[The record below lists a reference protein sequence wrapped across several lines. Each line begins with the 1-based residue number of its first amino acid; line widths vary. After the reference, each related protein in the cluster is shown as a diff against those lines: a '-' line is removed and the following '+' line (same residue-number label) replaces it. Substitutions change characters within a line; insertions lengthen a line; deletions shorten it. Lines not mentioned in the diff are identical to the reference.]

1 MVLVCRNG
9 VVNCG
14 LCAEGSGCPEYR
26 WPAKPAQPEQNGEET
41 STAKI
46 KMVCIRRTSRANCV
60 PCLEGGSCPGYCRRV
75 KPVPEQ
81 SREVTSS
88 HGKKENKLERTE
100 LVALLESLRKATEA
114 IQKLLKV
121 VDKQVEEEK
130 VPTATMLIGDTDSK
144 GPHLAEIM
152 DRMVTEVFEKF
163 LKAADKQAED
173 EKVSSAAL
181 PTENTTTGGPDL
193 EAILGKERKTED
205 EGTQE
210 IEDQSTED
218 ELN

>member
-1 MVLVCRNG
+1 MVMVCRNG
-9 VVNCG
+9 FVNCV

-26 WPAKPAQPEQNGEET
+26 WRAKPAQPEQNGEEA

-46 KMVCIRRTSRANCV
+46 KMVCICQ
-60 PCLEGGSCPGYCRRV
+60 RV

-81 SREVTSS
+81 SREVASA
-88 HGKKENKLERTE
+88 HGKKENNLERTE

-121 VDKQVEEEK
+121 VDKQVE
-130 VPTATMLIGDTDSK
+130 
-144 GPHLAEIM
+144 
-152 DRMVTEVFEKF
+152 
-163 LKAADKQAED
+163 D
-173 EKVSSAAL
+173 EKLSSAVL
-181 PTENTTTGGPDL
+181 LTETTTTGGPDL
-193 EAILGKERKTED
+193 EAILGKEPK
-205 EGTQE
+205 